1 MFTEQ
6 SIPAKTMSQRI
17 FKIGSESSVPFTD
30 QELAADEVIVE
41 AQQFWGGPDGM
52 TSLVKWDAAE
62 NKHVVLDESVVL
74 AEQATK
80 AQLADDKIKSDDVAL
95 TSLLKALDEK
105 TQTQDQ
111 LAEAVRLL
119 LKSVLGR

>member
-1 MFTEQ
+1 MFTEL

-52 TSLVKWDAAE
+52 TSLVKWDEAT
-62 NKHVVLDESVVL
+62 NRHIVLDESVVL
-74 AEQATK
+74 AEQAAK
-80 AQLADDKIKSDDVAL
+80 AQLAEDKIKADDVAL

-105 TQTQDQ
+105 TQTPDQ
-111 LAEAVRLL
+111 LADAVRLL